1 MKLEKLIE
9 ARFVRLIC
17 LKKGAWLYLD
27 TVEAMGKIFLTVA
40 MIKSHMRLF
49 GMYAKIY
56 ERKGVVLL
64 SSLFSAF
71 GDLIKP

>member
-1 MKLEKLIE
+1 
-9 ARFVRLIC
+9 
-17 LKKGAWLYLD
+17 
-27 TVEAMGKIFLTVA
+27 